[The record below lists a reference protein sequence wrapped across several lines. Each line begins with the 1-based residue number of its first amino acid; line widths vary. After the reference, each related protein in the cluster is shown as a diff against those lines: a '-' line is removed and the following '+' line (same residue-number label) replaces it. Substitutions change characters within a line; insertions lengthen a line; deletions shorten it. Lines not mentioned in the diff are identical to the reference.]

1 MKNFVFT
8 AVMPKIDMTS
18 IPQKIVHVNCGKP
31 IDLNIPIR
39 GRPQPVCSWYFGGV
53 KLKDTLD
60 RIKIDSTSKYIHLV
74 IRETTISDTGD
85 YTLEV
90 KNTIG
95 MATEVI
101 KVIILGKQ
109 TFFTKLNVLYFQ
121 FLFSKVYFSFREKSK
136 DKEIKKTKTVF
147 LNSCLV
153 VSVQT
158 NRVFLWV
165 Q

>member
-1 MKNFVFT
+1 MKYFVFT
-8 AVMPKIDMTS
+8 AVTPKIDMTS
-18 IPQKIVHVNCGKP
+18 IPQKIVHVHRGKP

-60 RIKIDSTSKYIHLV
+60 RIKIDSDSKYTHLV

-109 TFFTKLNVLYFQ
+109 TFFTKLNVLYCQ

>member
-1 MKNFVFT
+1 MKYFVFS
-8 AVMPKIDMTS
+8 AVMPKIDVTS
-18 IPQKIVHVNCGKP
+18 IPQKIVHVHRGKP

-60 RIKIDSTSKYIHLV
+60 RIKIDSNSKYTHLV

-109 TFFTKLNVLYFQ
+109 TFFTKLNVLYSQ

>member
-1 MKNFVFT
+1 MKYFVFT

-18 IPQKIVHVNCGKP
+18 IPQKIVHVHRGKP

-60 RIKIDSTSKYIHLV
+60 RIKIDSTSKYTHLV

-109 TFFTKLNVLYFQ
+109 TFFTKLNVLYCQ
-121 FLFSKVYFSFREKSK
+121 FLLSKVYFSFREKSK